1 MKVEVII
8 FMLII
13 ASCFACQ
20 NLVWWVISQFLTY
33 WIIYCVLIYD
43 RNPFYNRVDLH
54 VSALILARGGSKSI
68 PLKNLAKVGGVSLL
82 ETSLNEILKVNEFS
96 SVWVSTDYIEIYKEA
111 LKFKS
116 KSDGYNLKLI
126 FKKF

>member
-1 MKVEVII
+1 
-8 FMLII
+8 MLII

-20 NLVWWVISQFLTY
+20 NLVWWVTY
-33 WIIYCVLIYD
+33 FSIFNLLEYLLCSHFYD

-82 ETSLNEILKVNEFS
+82 ETSLNEILKVNDFS

-116 KSDGYNLKLI
+116 KSNGYNLKLM